1 MVAKKLSST
10 KYRHNSSVSRC
21 VESSEGFTFIELI
34 VTLAVLS
41 IVLAIAMP
49 LIDTK
54 SSQVLHYAREFKA
67 ALSYARGEAVN
78 RSRPVIVCASTNPEA
93 DSPACADEDTWHSG
107 WIIYY
112 VNMNT
117 AGDSESVILRRHQAL
132 EGDITVNVTEP
143 LAAVGSLAFTAQ
155 GYSNEDDLVEFEFCT
170 ASNVTAGRTIAV
182 ATGGRAMRLQGRT
195 DCSS

>member
-41 IVLAIAMP
+41 IVLAIAIP
-49 LIDTK
+49 SIDTQ
-54 SSQVLHYAREFKA
+54 SSKTLHYAREFKA

-78 RSRPVIVCASTNPEA
+78 RSRPVIVCASTNAEA

-112 VNMNT
+112 VNN
-117 AGDSESVILRRHQAL
+117 AGESVILRRHQAL

-170 ASNVTAGRTIAV
+170 ASNVTAGRTIVV

>member
-41 IVLAIAMP
+41 IVLAIAIP
-49 LIDTK
+49 SIDTQ
-54 SSQVLHYAREFKA
+54 SSKTLHYAREFKA

-78 RSRPVIVCASTNPEA
+78 RSRPVIVCASTNAEA